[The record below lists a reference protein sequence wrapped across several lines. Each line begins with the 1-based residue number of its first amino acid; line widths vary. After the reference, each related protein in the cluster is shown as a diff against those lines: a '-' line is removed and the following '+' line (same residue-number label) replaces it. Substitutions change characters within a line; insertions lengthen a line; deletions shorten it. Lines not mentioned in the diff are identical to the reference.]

1 MYISTNYL
9 YFRNSKTSHADVN
22 NAGQLAKKNKT
33 KLLVFPE
40 GTRNGDKNLSMR
52 PFKKGAFH
60 VALDGEMPIIP
71 VIVSEY
77 NFLDWKKMMFRPGRA
92 IIRVLPP
99 IDTSAYSKTNIEDL
113 VEKTRSQMLETLAEI
128 SEPVKSR

>member
-1 MYISTNYL
+1 M
-9 YFRNSKTSHADVN
+9 
-22 NAGQLAKKNKT
+22 

-40 GTRNGDKNLSMR
+40 GTRNGGKNLSML

-71 VIVSEY
+71 VVISEY
-77 NFLDWKKMMFRPGRA
+77 NFLDAKKMIFRPGRA

-99 IDTSAYSKTNIEDL
+99 IDTSIYTKANIEEL
-113 VEKTRSQMLETLAEI
+113 VEKTRTQMLETFVEI
-128 SEPVKSR
+128 SETDKSR

>member
-1 MYISTNYL
+1 M
-9 YFRNSKTSHADVN
+9 N
-22 NAGQLAKKNKT
+22 NAGQLAKKTKT

-60 VALDGEMPIIP
+60 VALDGKMPIIP
-71 VIVSEY
+71 VVVSEY
-77 NFLDWKKMMFRPGRA
+77 NFLDWKKMFFRPGRA

-99 IDTSAYSKTNIEDL
+99 IQTSNYTKANIEEL
-113 VEKTRSQMLETLAEI
+113 IEKTRTQMLETLVEI
-128 SEPVKSR
+128 SETEKSK

>member
-1 MYISTNYL
+1 M
-9 YFRNSKTSHADVN
+9 N
-22 NAGQLAKKNKT
+22 NAGQLAKKTKT

-71 VIVSEY
+71 VVVSEY
-77 NFLDWKKMMFRPGRA
+77 NFLDGKKMFFRPGRA

-99 IDTSAYSKTNIEDL
+99 IQTSDYTKANIEEL
-113 VEKTRSQMLETLAEI
+113 IEKTRTQMLETLVEI
-128 SEPVKSR
+128 SETEKSK